1 MAYAY
6 PVWSRTALFPKG
18 NWMMCDLTEVLF
30 DAGTDRFRSAARS
43 GSSVSRWSA
52 SRAYGLDDDALDWKA
67 RRVWDDE
74 SPAASGD

>member
-1 MAYAY
+1 
-6 PVWSRTALFPKG
+6 
-18 NWMMCDLTEVLF
+18 MCDLTELLF

-43 GSSVSRWSA
+43 RISASRWNTR
-52 SRAYGLDDDALDWKA
+52 RAYGLDDDALDWKA